1 MFKTDDRVIQICL
14 FLAGLIFMMYAGLMA
29 FNTGFFIERYPTF
42 DNDATNRYFIVW
54 FGLNN
59 IMFLS
64 GIYYMGYKG
73 LNRGYFV
80 FTVPAQALTVIWI
93 IMAQMRTGGDN
104 YTGLILVILS
114 VVLLMVARLRMNEP
128 FSYAKADVAWGT
140 SDSVARTALY
150 GSLALQLVILVGYFL
165 QPNGLMENNPN
176 LEVTEAGSHF
186 ALGLTFLNVSVL
198 IALLYQLRTGFNGV
212 LITMG
217 LVWHIMFIS
226 IVMVNVATSQG
237 LDNGDP
243 LLALAITLGFI
254 FSATAFFRLQKSF

>member
-1 MFKTDDRVIQICL
+1 MFKTDDRVTQICL
-14 FLAGLIFMMYAGLMA
+14 FLAGLIFMFYAGIMA
-29 FNTGFFIERYPTF
+29 FNTGFFIDRYPTF

-73 LNRGYFV
+73 VNRGFFV
-80 FTVPAQALTVIWI
+80 FTVPAQVLTIVWIVMAL
-93 IMAQMRTGGDN
+93 MRSGGDN

-114 VVLLMVARLRMNEP
+114 VVLLTVARFRMNEP
-128 FSYAKADVAWGT
+128 FSYTKADTAWGT
-140 SDSVARTALY
+140 NDGVAKGALY
-150 GSLALQLVILVGYFL
+150 GSLILQTVILVTYFF

-176 LEVTEAGSHF
+176 LEVTEQGSHF
-186 ALGLTFLNVSVL
+186 ALGLTFLNVAVI
-198 IALLYQLRTGFNGV
+198 IALLFQLRTGFNGA

-217 LVWHIMFIS
+217 LVWHVMFMS
-226 IVMVNVATSQG
+226 IVLVNIATAEG

-254 FSATAFFRLQKSF
+254 FSATAFFRLQKQF

>member
-1 MFKTDDRVIQICL
+1 
-14 FLAGLIFMMYAGLMA
+14 
-29 FNTGFFIERYPTF
+29 
-42 DNDATNRYFIVW
+42 
-54 FGLNN
+54 
-59 IMFLS
+59 
-64 GIYYMGYKG
+64 MGYKG

-150 GSLALQLVILVGYFL
+150 GSLALQLVILVGYFM

-186 ALGLTFLNVSVL
+186 ALGPVS
-198 IALLYQLRTGFNGV
+198 YTHLRAHET
-212 LITMG
+212 
-217 LVWHIMFIS
+217 
-226 IVMVNVATSQG
+226 
-237 LDNGDP
+237 
-243 LLALAITLGFI
+243 
-254 FSATAFFRLQKSF
+254 